1 MASGVLRVPA
11 ISDSRRRQGTTGQDY
26 RRRELLMS
34 RRVSAPPRQSSSPRF
49 WMLRL
54 RRMSQR
60 ERAKRSTSTASS
72 TAASQRTAGSGIP
85 LRAEALRAAERARIT
100 DRRLNG
106 GYANPRIGHFNQPAP
121 ASEQGTFSR
130 LRSTRLMRF
139 DPILDFV
146 AFGEIID
153 NPEIVWECCSCVA
166 MTRHKSLVVFLRDC
180 EVHGRTWH
188 RPLRWGRMRVR
199 PSPYLRNPDDLNEG
213 RDSVMP
219 RFPFRPACTLSNPPS
234 TCGQA
239 EFPTAVCCQWSASR
253 GKESALFIRNP

>member
-100 DRRLNG
+100 DRKLNG
-106 GYANPRIGHFNQPAP
+106 GYANPRIGHFQPASP
-121 ASEQGTFSR
+121 SFRTGDLLTFTFNAAYEVRPHTR
-130 LRSTRLMRF
+130 LRGLRRDNRQPGDRVGVLFVRRDDAAQVPRRVLARL
-139 DPILDFV
+139 
-146 AFGEIID
+146 
-153 NPEIVWECCSCVA
+153 
-166 MTRHKSLVVFLRDC
+166 
-180 EVHGRTWH
+180 
-188 RPLRWGRMRVR
+188 
-199 PSPYLRNPDDLNEG
+199 
-213 RDSVMP
+213 
-219 RFPFRPACTLSNPPS
+219 
-234 TCGQA
+234 
-239 EFPTAVCCQWSASR
+239 
-253 GKESALFIRNP
+253 